1 MKISKYFKLSFTSL
15 LITTFLM
22 AGFTA
27 CSHESDSNTTPEPE
41 VITYPGI
48 TIPESDA
55 EDFVPTL
62 SSVEFAANLAIGWN
76 LGNTLD
82 AYSSKNSGLAS
93 ETGWGMPRTTEDMIT
108 AVKAA
113 GFKTIRIPVSW
124 HNHISDTSNFKID
137 SAWMARVKEIVDW
150 AYNQNMYVIINI
162 HHDNHT
168 TAAINTQAGFA
179 LSKDSSIQN
188 KSKAYIRNI
197 WTQVAIEFA
206 EYDEKLIFE
215 ILNEPRDVDGIE
227 FGNEWNYSGKDAC
240 DIITSYEQA
249 GLDAIRAVPGNR
261 NRFVMVPGYAAS
273 GTNAVMLDNYTLP
286 ADSANDKLLVSTH
299 AYAPYRFAMST
310 SEDSI
315 FGDDDKETLDYH
327 FNYLKNKYTANGI
340 GVVMGEAS
348 ASDKDNLSERIKW
361 ATYYYT
367 KAKDAGIPVI
377 LWDNMVTV
385 STGGDIESG
394 ECHGYFNRKTKT
406 WYFPSIIEAMM
417 KVVYGADY
425 ADTNTTE

>member
-1 MKISKYFKLSFTSL
+1 MIISRKRIRTLITAMFMVSL
-15 LITTFLM
+15 LVLN
-22 AGFTA
+22 AGCATG
-27 CSHESDSNTTPEPE
+27 SSTKPEDENGPVPE
-41 VITYPGI
+41 NDCGK
-48 TIPESDA
+48 
-55 EDFVPTL
+55 FVPGST
-62 SSVEFAANLAIGWN
+62 SVEMAANMAIGWN

-82 AYSSKNSGLAS
+82 AYGKSGLAA
-93 ETGWGMPRTTEDMIT
+93 ETCWGMPTTTEDMIT
-108 AVKAA
+108 TVHAA

-124 HNHISDTSNFKID
+124 HDHVSGTDYTID
-137 SAWMARVKEIVDW
+137 AEWMARVKTIVDW
-150 AYNQNMYVIINI
+150 AYNQDMCVIINI
-162 HHDNHT
+162 HHDNFK
-168 TAAINTQAGFA
+168 AAELAEGRGFA
-179 LSKDSSIQN
+179 LSKDTDVQEQ
-188 KSKAYIRNI
+188 SKVYISKV
-197 WTQVAIEFA
+197 WTQVATTFA
-206 EYDEKLIFE
+206 DYDNKLVFE

-249 GLDAIRAVPGNR
+249 GLDAIRAVPGNK

-273 GTNAVMLDNYTLP
+273 GTNTAMLDNYTLP

-348 ASDKDNLSERIKW
+348 ASDKDNLSERVKW

-394 ECHGYFNRKTKT
+394 ECHGYFNRNTKT

-417 KVVYGADY
+417 KVVYGDNFSG
-425 ADTNTTE
+425 TIQ

>member
-41 VITYPGI
+41 VITYPEI

-82 AYSSKNSGLAS
+82 AYSSKNIGLAS
-93 ETGWGMPRTTEDMIT
+93 ETCWGMPETKEDMIT

-124 HNHISDTSNFKID
+124 HNHISNTSNFKID
-137 SAWMARVKEIVDW
+137 SAWMARVKQIVDW
-150 AYNQNMYVIINI
+150 AYNQDMYVIINI
-162 HHDNHT
+162 HHDNLT
-168 TAAINTQAGFA
+168 TSEINTQAGFA

-188 KSKAYIRNI
+188 KSKAYIKNI
-197 WTQVAIEFA
+197 WTQIAIEFA
-206 EYDEKLIFE
+206 GYDEKLIFE
-215 ILNEPRDVDGIE
+215 ILNEPRDVDGLV
-227 FGNEWNYSGKDAC
+227 FGDEWNYSGKDAC

-273 GTNAVMLDNYTLP
+273 GSNAAMLKNFTFPTDTATDKLILSGHAYSPYIFAMGDAEHTTFTDSYDGELSSIFTFLKTNYT
-286 ADSANDKLLVSTH
+286 DK
-299 AYAPYRFAMST
+299 
-310 SEDSI
+310 
-315 FGDDDKETLDYH
+315 
-327 FNYLKNKYTANGI
+327 GI

-348 ASDKDNLSERIKW
+348 ATDKKNTAERIKW
-361 ATYYYT
+361 VNSYYS
-367 KAKDAGIPVI
+367 KAKAAKIPVV
-377 LWDNMVTV
+377 LWDNMNN
-385 STGGDIESG
+385 TGNDIAEH
-394 ECHGYFNRKTKT
+394 HGYFNRNSKT
-406 WYFPSIIEAMM
+406 WYYPSIIEAMM
-417 KVVYGADY
+417 KVVYGDNFSG
-425 ADTNTTE
+425 TIQ

>member
-1 MKISKYFKLSFTSL
+1 MIISRKRIRTLITAMFMVSL
-15 LITTFLM
+15 LALS
-22 AGFTA
+22 AG
-27 CSHESDSNTTPEPE
+27 CDNGSSNNSNTEP
-41 VITYPGI
+41 ITYPEI
-48 TIPESDA
+48 AIPESDV

-62 SSVEFAANLAIGWN
+62 SSVELAANLTIGWN

-82 AYSSKNSGLAS
+82 ATDWQNKYNAGLGT

-124 HNHISDTSNFKID
+124 HNHISNPSDFTID
-137 SAWMARVKEIVDW
+137 SAWMTRVKEIVDW

-162 HHDNHT
+162 HHDNLNT
-168 TAAINTQAGFA
+168 SAINTSAGFA

-215 ILNEPRDVDGIE
+215 VLNEPRDVGGVE
-227 FGNEWNYSGKDAC
+227 FGKEWDYSGKDAC

-249 GLDAIRAVPGNR
+249 GLDAIRAVPGNK

-273 GTNAVMLDNYTLP
+273 GTNTAMLRNFTFPTDT
-286 ADSANDKLLVSTH
+286 ATDKLILSGH
-299 AYAPYRFAMST
+299 AYSPYIFAMGDAEHT
-310 SEDSI
+310 QFTDDYAGEIRSI
-315 FGDDDKETLDYH
+315 FS
-327 FNYLKNKYTANGI
+327 YLKTNYINKGI

-348 ASDKDNLSERIKW
+348 ATDKKNTAERIKW
-361 ATYYYT
+361 VNSYYT
-367 KAKDAGIPVI
+367 NAKAAGIPVI
-377 LWDNMVTV
+377 LWDNMNNN
-385 STGGDIESG
+385 GNEIAEH
-394 ECHGYFNRKTKT
+394 HGYFNRNTKT
-406 WYFPSIIEAMM
+406 WFYPSIIEAMM
-417 KVVYGADY
+417 KVVYGDNFSG
-425 ADTNTTE
+425 TIQ